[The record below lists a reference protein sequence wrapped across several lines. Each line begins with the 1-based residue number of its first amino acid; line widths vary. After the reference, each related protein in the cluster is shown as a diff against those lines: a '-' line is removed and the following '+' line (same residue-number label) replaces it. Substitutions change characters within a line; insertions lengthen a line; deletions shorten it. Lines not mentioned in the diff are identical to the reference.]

1 MTFNDVILRQAFSR
15 ALDVVDLRLVCSE
28 VGDFANAIEP
38 SGAGGLKIAQALVRA
53 LGAAA
58 VQKRATTVTAG

>member
-15 ALDVVDLRLVCSE
+15 ALAVVDLRLVCSE

-53 LGAAA
+53 LGASA
-58 VQKRATTVTAG
+58 VQQRATTVTAG